1 MNITRM
7 SIWLAAA
14 VIAAPVLSGGAL
26 AADYVVLDSDAAG
39 IEPGLVSAG
48 DAVITVPKGA
58 TVVLIDPAGETR
70 VVTGPFSG
78 PLSQAASSADTGGVL
93 DRLTA
98 GRTQE
103 RTTLGAT
110 RAPKFQ
116 GGALKE

>member
-1 MNITRM
+1 MHQLRS
-7 SIWLAAA
+7 SIWLAAVFA
-14 VIAAPVLSGGAL
+14 FAPVLSGSAV

-39 IEPGLVSAG
+39 IEPGLVATG
-48 DAVITVPKGA
+48 EAVISIPSGA

-78 PLSQAASSADTGGVL
+78 PVSQAASAGGDSGVL

-98 GRTQE
+98 GREQE
-103 RTTLGAT
+103 RTTLGAR
-110 RAPKFQ
+110 RAPKFD